1 MFEDLKYNEDYTSV
15 INERHYER
23 INELVADAKEK
34 GAEVLEINPA
44 DEDFEQQELHKI
56 PPTLVRNVN
65 DDMEIMHE
73 EIFGPVLPI
82 KTYQDI
88 NETTEYV
95 NSKDRPL
102 GLYYFGEDKKELDDI
117 LKNTTSGGVTINDV
131 VFHVAQDNAPFG
143 GVGPSG
149 TGSYHGIE
157 GFKNFSHAKTIY
169 TQTKIDGLIN
179 IFRPPYGT
187 KAKKALKMQIKP

>member
-1 MFEDLKYNEDYTSV
+1 MLVLAFPMFISIQLSV
-15 INERHYER
+15 ERYR
-23 INELVADAKEK
+23 LVT
-34 GAEVLEINPA
+34 
-44 DEDFEQQELHKI
+44 Q
-56 PPTLVRNVN
+56 
-65 DDMEIMHE
+65 
-73 EIFGPVLPI
+73 PI
-82 KTYQDI
+82 LSHFI
-88 NETTEYV
+88 GGFL
-95 NSKDRPL
+95 L

-169 TQTKIDGLIN
+169 TQTKFDGLIN

>member
-1 MFEDLKYNEDYTSV
+1 LSV
-15 INERHYER
+15 M
-23 INELVADAKEK
+23 K
-34 GAEVLEINPA
+34 
-44 DEDFEQQELHKI
+44 
-56 PPTLVRNVN
+56 
-65 DDMEIMHE
+65 E

-82 KTYQDI
+82 KTYSDI
-88 NETTEYV
+88 SETINYI

-102 GLYYFGEDKKELDDI
+102 GLYYFGEDAKELDDI

-169 TQTKIDGLIN
+169 TQTKFDGLIN
-179 IFRPPYGT
+179 IFRPPYGA
-187 KAKKALKMQIKP
+187 KAKNALKMQIKP

>member
-1 MFEDLKYNEDYTSV
+1 MSFMDNLLSRFRKIFVNSITAFFLLLITIGVFSSIASLFDSDEIETKDKILYLEPKGV
-15 INERHYER
+15 IVDKAITR
-23 INELVADAKEK
+23 DD
-34 GAEVLEINPA
+34 PF
-44 DEDFEQQELHKI
+44 EDFEL
-56 PPTLVRNVN
+56 
-65 DDMEIMHE
+65 
-73 EIFGPVLPI
+73 FGGSTNQI
-82 KTYQDI
+82 
-88 NETTEYV
+88 
-95 NSKDRPL
+95 
-102 GLYYFGEDKKELDDI
+102 ELDDI

-169 TQTKIDGLIN
+169 TQTKFDGLIN

-187 KAKKALKMQIKP
+187 KAKKALKMQIRP

>member
-1 MFEDLKYNEDYTSV
+1 MNWDVVKLKGNSSYGFN
-15 INERHYER
+15 
-23 INELVADAKEK
+23 
-34 GAEVLEINPA
+34 
-44 DEDFEQQELHKI
+44 QQL
-56 PPTLVRNVN
+56 
-65 DDMEIMHE
+65 
-73 EIFGPVLPI
+73 
-82 KTYQDI
+82 
-88 NETTEYV
+88 
-95 NSKDRPL
+95 SK
-102 GLYYFGEDKKELDDI
+102 LDDI

-169 TQTKIDGLIN
+169 TQTKFDGLIN